1 MKAALLMRAALLATL
16 CSSMARAEYYATTPF
31 VIAELRS
38 DWLPYEGMVV
48 IPPAGVTI
56 LNRAGCPARAA
67 DDPGNAGKS
76 DGAGLTATSNPAYK
90 TLSAM
95 LIAAFLSGKQVRLYF
110 NQPYG
115 CAVGRPALS
124 GVDIINN

>member
-1 MKAALLMRAALLATL
+1 MKTTLLLRSALLMTL
-16 CSSMARAEYYATTPF
+16 CAPLVKAEYYSTAPF

-38 DWLPYEGMVV
+38 DWSPYEGMVV

-67 DDPGNAGKS
+67 DDPSNPGKS
-76 DGAGLTATSNPAYK
+76 DGGGLSASNPAYK

-95 LIAAFLSGKQVRLYF
+95 LLAAFLSGKQVRLYF

-115 CAVGRPALS
+115 CAIGRPALS